1 MYTGDVWFD
10 KSGEHGV
17 QTFYC
22 IVGDELEICHPLFCK
37 GVEMKSAG
45 ETKALRG
52 FRLVYSDLG
61 DISAGDKWNCV
72 KYHHKKSGKQVIE
85 FTEDLGFRKS
95 YLVME
100 TVSVHDH
107 SSIPMGGP
115 AFATY
120 YSGAPDEEGG

>member
-1 MYTGDVWFD
+1 MYTGDVWLD

-17 QTFYC
+17 QSFYC
-22 IVGDELEICHPLFCK
+22 IVGDELEICHPLFCE
-37 GVEMKSAG
+37 GVEMSGGA
-45 ETKALRG
+45 KALRG

-107 SSIPMGGP
+107 GSIPMGGP

-120 YSGAPDEEGG
+120 YSGAPEEEGG